1 MKRRTAL
8 KTSLLALLAT
18 PLLAYNESK
27 IVNKLKMKK
36 KDPKN
41 PTKGELKH
49 TPAIRL
55 GAIDKKGYI
64 LVEVTVGEE
73 GIIHPSTPDH
83 WIYKIELYANG
94 AKVSHID
101 LEPLISTGY
110 LITKVKKEGLKE
122 LKAISSCNLH
132 GDWENTLIVK
142 K

>member
-27 IVNKLKMKK
+27 IVNKLKMTK

-49 TPAIRL
+49 TPAIRT
-55 GAIDKKGYI
+55 GAVDKKGYL
-64 LVEVTVGEE
+64 LVEITVGEE
-73 GIIHPSTPDH
+73 GIIHPSTPEH

-94 AKVSHID
+94 KKVNQAN
-101 LEPLISTGY
+101 LEPLLSTGY
-110 LITKVKKEGLKE
+110 LITKVKKENLKE
-122 LKAISSCNLH
+122 LKAIASCNLH
-132 GDWENTLIVK
+132 GEWENTLIV
-142 K
+142 

>member
-1 MKRRTAL
+1 MKRRLAL
-8 KTSLLALLAT
+8 KASLMALLTTSLFS
-18 PLLAYNESK
+18 YDKSK
-27 IVNKLKMKK
+27 IVNRLKMNK

-49 TPAIRL
+49 TPAIRT
-55 GAIDKKGYI
+55 GAVDKKGYL

-73 GIIHPSTPDH
+73 GIIHPSTPEH

-94 AKVSHID
+94 KKVSQVD
-101 LEPLISTGY
+101 LEPQISTGY

-132 GDWENTLIVK
+132 GDWENSLKV
-142 K
+142 

>member
-36 KDPKN
+36 KDASH

-49 TPAIRL
+49 TPSIRT
-55 GAIDKKGYI
+55 GAVDKNGYL
-64 LVEVTVGEE
+64 LVEVTVGEK

-94 AKVSHID
+94 AKVSQAD

-122 LKAISSCNLH
+122 LKAIASCNLH
-132 GDWENTLIVK
+132 GEWENTLTI
-142 K
+142 